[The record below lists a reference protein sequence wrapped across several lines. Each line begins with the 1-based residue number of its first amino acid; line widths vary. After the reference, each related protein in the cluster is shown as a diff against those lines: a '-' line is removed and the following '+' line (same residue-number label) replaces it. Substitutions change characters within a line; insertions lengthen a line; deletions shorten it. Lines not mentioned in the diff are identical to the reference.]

1 MNLLNADGTPSFTS
15 ISELRNNFEESF
27 AKKQLGA
34 TMKEVVIKS
43 IASIDNK
50 NAENIM
56 TDENVRKLVNNSI
69 SDISDKCY
77 TNEEL
82 NGSSYLGG
90 LRKLV
95 KEYANMEADYR
106 EELANAIDSTEKD
119 KAVAGGKII
128 ELFST
133 ENLSFMNKDIKSRFI
148 DELNSSFSF
157 ESDEIITEIGK
168 EVGSAIAEAEEKNV
182 IINETSKVIQ
192 DKQDEIR
199 EELSSTDEDDEEEET
214 TDNSEEIDDSEDDG
228 TEPTSEDGAD
238 GNEKPDEE
246 TSTEGFEYGI
256 ERLIGLSRDER
267 EEALKFVESKR
278 PQLEKT
284 FETFYEKFDKALSNF
299 ENKSEDYHIR
309 RYFDD
314 KKDFKEEIS
323 ERLDKLITG
332 LHNKKKLFGNSV
344 NKMKF
349 KLCNIRGISN
359 VKYIIALVLAYIP
372 YVGGLAS
379 FALILTDEDERK
391 ASEVIKAVGDAASS
405 VFETK
410 IFIRR
415 GNNDGQN
422 VSYDLFFQL
431 KVNLKKFWQAG
442 GMEDYDNEVATIE
455 EKLEDSV
462 NNDIENGNITIG
474 EQDITVVSEH
484 IEDGADG
491 NEEPEQTP
499 TDLTVSEPDASNP
512 ELEETDASL
521 LTSTEEYRK
530 IKYSNENLGKVI
542 VPLSPTRLDSID
554 IPSAKALGTIYAKA
568 TESLNSLKS
577 VISGR
582 LDLLGDIV
590 EREHDEELTK
600 KFDSYKARAMEAF
613 DDAMD
618 IQGTMNS
625 IGITPFGIENIND
638 PVNVYIGSK
647 AYKYLDKELSL
658 KNKTP
663 KNNFKSVEDAIDAAF
678 DIAIMKDAA
687 RNAKDNDSLIAINR
701 DRMSR
706 EDLFWTNITNVEAD
720 DASIDQIKNVLQF
733 GDLDIDKNALVDTEF
748 LTNIELAID
757 TIGVKK
763 PGKSES
769 EINKEIFDRTK
780 ERIESFLGKD
790 LTYQQ
795 IEIIEAMIEGR
806 DTSDY
811 APTPFEKF
819 VIKLGTDKALEKNG
833 GKDFEIGQES
843 ADEIKNKAIT
853 LCTLNS
859 FVDKFSPMNEND
871 TKEFKEY
878 IGA

>member
-157 ESDEIITEIGK
+157 ESEEIITEIGK

-199 EELSSTDEDDEEEET
+199 EELSSTDEDDEEEDT
-214 TDNSEEIDDSEDDG
+214 SSDNEEFDDSEDDG
-228 TEPTSEDGAD
+228 EEPTEEDD
-238 GNEKPDEE
+238 E
-246 TSTEGFEYGI
+246 TSTEGYEMGM
-256 ERLIGLSRDER
+256 ERLIGLSSDER
-267 EEALKFVESKR
+267 EQALKFLDSKR
-278 PQLEKT
+278 PQIEKS
-284 FETFYEKFDKALSNF
+284 FESFYDKLDKGLTSFEKKD
-299 ENKSEDYHIR
+299 ENYHIT

-314 KKDFKEEIS
+314 KKDFKDEVS
-323 ERLDKLITG
+323 ERLDKLYDG

-344 NKMKF
+344 NKMRF
-349 KLCNIRGISN
+349 KLCSVRGMNN
-359 VKYIIALVLAYIP
+359 VKYIITTVLSCIP
-372 YVGGLAS
+372 YVGNLLS
-379 FALILTDEDERK
+379 CALILTDEDERK
-391 ASEVIKAVGDAASS
+391 AQKVIKTVGDAASS

-410 IFIRR
+410 IYIET
-415 GNNDGQN
+415 GTNDGDN
-422 VSYDLFFQL
+422 ISYDLFFYL
-431 KVNLKKFWQAG
+431 KINLKKFWQQG
-442 GMEDYDNEVATIE
+442 GLEDYDNEVATIE

-474 EQDITVVSEH
+474 DQDITVVSEH

-499 TDLTVSEPDASNP
+499 TDLTVSEPDTSNP
-512 ELEETDASL
+512 ELEETDTSL

-577 VISGR
+577 VVSGR
-582 LDLLGDIV
+582 LELLSDIV

-600 KFDSYKARAMEAF
+600 KFDSYKARAIEAF

-638 PVNVYIGSK
+638 PVSVYIGSK
-647 AYKYLDKELSL
+647 AYKYLDKDLSL

-687 RNAKDNDSLIAINR
+687 RNAKDNDTLIAINR

-706 EDLFWTNITNVEAD
+706 EDLFWSNITNVEAD

-769 EINKEIFDRTK
+769 EIHKEIFDRTK

-790 LTYQQ
+790 LSYQQ

-843 ADEIKNKAIT
+843 ANEIKNKAIT

-859 FVDKFSPMNEND
+859 FVDKLSPMNEND